1 MKYLKLGTIVNTHG
15 LTGEVKV
22 LCNYYGNNFSWVVKT
37 IVYLAESEQFIPLV
51 ISRIRN
57 HKQFLLLTFEN
68 YDTIELVQTMKNK
81 HLVINIEA
89 VVNDNNCSW
98 FYEDIHDYQAFDV
111 KNNIYLGEVIAFLD
125 NNHQGLWEI
134 KMTNKKTFFIPN
146 NKVFISKINKAEK
159 KVYFNIIEGL
169 INND

>member
-1 MKYLKLGTIVNTHG
+1 MKYLELGTIVNTHG
-15 LTGEVKV
+15 LIGEVKV
-22 LCNYYGNNFSWVVKT
+22 LCNYYGNKFSWKEKT
-37 IVYLAESEQFIPLV
+37 TVYLEETKQLTPLI
-51 ISRIRN
+51 ISRVRN

-68 YDTIELVQTMKNK
+68 YNTIELVEGMKNK
-81 HLVINIEA
+81 NLVINTEEII
-89 VVNDNNCSW
+89 NDNLPL
-98 FYEDIHDYQAFDV
+98 FYEDILNYEAFDA
-111 KNNIYLGEVIAFLD
+111 NNNAFLGKVIAFLD

-146 NKVFISKINKAEK
+146 NKVFINKINKEEQ